1 MSTEVWPRL
10 REDEKEL
17 IRVLRRLEGWALVLV
32 HRRRIRQV
40 RSVADENLMWRD
52 ATSEMA
58 KEDER

>member
-1 MSTEVWPRL
+1 M

-40 RSVADENLMWRD
+40 RSVADENMMWRVTGSD
-52 ATSEMA
+52 MA
-58 KEDER
+58 REDEQ